1 MQERKTFHAVL
12 SCVKAL
18 VVLLAALF
26 SVGASSSLVHAADSG
41 LSIDISVFDQVV
53 VNGTTERQ
61 PVPGVTVL
69 VKTEA
74 GVAVGEF
81 VTGTGT
87 GTVSVPVP
95 EKAGYTVELV
105 LSSLPSGMS
114 LIDENKAIAV
124 ITKDA
129 FTTSNKKV
137 TFFTGSVGES
147 GASAFERIA
156 QRFADGVRLGLVIA
170 MCSVGL
176 SLIFGTTGLTNFAHG
191 EMVAFGGL
199 TMFLFNVTLGI
210 PLLIAAPNP
219 GFMI

>member
-1 MQERKTFHAVL
+1 LTKGTHFKGALVQERKTFHAVL

-105 LSSLPSGMS
+105 LSSLPSGM
-114 LIDENKAIAV
+114 
-124 ITKDA
+124 
-129 FTTSNKKV
+129 
-137 TFFTGSVGES
+137 
-147 GASAFERIA
+147 
-156 QRFADGVRLGLVIA
+156 
-170 MCSVGL
+170 
-176 SLIFGTTGLTNFAHG
+176 
-191 EMVAFGGL
+191 
-199 TMFLFNVTLGI
+199 
-210 PLLIAAPNP
+210 
-219 GFMI
+219 